1 MKPQIE
7 QLTVGGD
14 PAAWRRAGFT
24 VGAGGMQ
31 VGTVRLHFAPGEGIL
46 GSGAGADHARARG
59 HMREGAGL
67 GLPVALISA
76 AG

>member
-14 PAAWRRAGFT
+14 PAARDAAQPGRRIAT
-24 VGAGGMQ
+24 M
-31 VGTVRLHFAPGEGIL
+31 P
-46 GSGAGADHARARG
+46 
-59 HMREGAGL
+59 EGAGL